1 MRVNQVTSSARRAGC
16 GVGVKIYLV
25 TPKNPASFWTFQ
37 SILPVLDK
45 DCTLPNL
52 SMPTVAGLTPRKHRV
67 TLCDENVE
75 PIDYDVDADI
85 VGLTGYMI
93 HADRIRAIA
102 DEFRRRGHF
111 VVIGG
116 PYASLC
122 PDDAAKHC
130 DVVFVDEAERTWPEF
145 LNDFEKGQFS
155 NQYVAHEKPAMTESP
170 MPRFDLLRTDRY
182 QSLCVQFAR
191 GCPFTCEFCDI
202 IVMYGRRP
210 RTKSVPQIMAEIE
223 ECRRLGAD
231 HVLIVDDNFIGN
243 KKAAKELLR
252 ELAAWGKANDYPL
265 IFNTEV
271 SLNVAQDEEL
281 LELLQAANFVS
292 IFIGIESPRAE
303 SLKETRKLQNIRED
317 MLSSVHKIQSYGM
330 QVQAG
335 MIVGF
340 DSDDEEVF
348 GEHLRFIQEAR
359 IPVSMTGMLNAFPKT
374 PLQTRMREEGRLV
387 EDSTGNQFVLTN
399 FEPKN
404 MSREQL
410 ARGYLKL
417 LQQLY
422 SYDLYRE
429 RAVNFL
435 LACGP
440 RVGATIRMRLEYVR
454 TLLRVLAT
462 MFVTG
467 GRERR
472 RFSLRLIYQVVSRR
486 PAMAREALYFA
497 LLHKAFHDYLETL
510 AVTMEEDLAAQSQP
524 QAARGTSQALE
535 LAQAMKSPGGSG
547 FESA

>member
-1 MRVNQVTSSARRAGC
+1 MRSHIAATSEG
-16 GVGVKIYLV
+16 GVKIYLV
-25 TPKNPASFWTFQ
+25 TPRNPESFWTFQ
-37 SILPVLDK
+37 SILPILDK

-52 SMPTVAGLTPRKHRV
+52 SMPTVAGMTPPEHGV
-67 TLCDENVE
+67 LLCDENVE
-75 PIDYDVDADI
+75 PVDYDVDADI

-93 HADRIRAIA
+93 HAERIRAIA
-102 DEFRRRGHF
+102 DEFQRRGKF

-130 DVVFVDEAERTWPEF
+130 DVVFVDEAERTWPQF
-145 LNDFEKGQFS
+145 LKDFERGCFS
-155 NQYVAHEKPAMTESP
+155 NKYVATEKPAMTESP
-170 MPRFDLLRTDRY
+170 MPRFDLLKPDRY

-202 IVMYGRRP
+202 IVMYGRKP

-243 KKAAKELLR
+243 KNAAKVLLR

-292 IFIGIESPRAE
+292 LFVGIESPRAE

-317 MLSSVHKIQSYGM
+317 MLASVQKIQSYGM

-340 DSDDEEVF
+340 DADDQDIFE
-348 GEHLRFIQEAR
+348 EHLRFIQDAR

-374 PLQTRMREEGRLV
+374 PLQARMRAEGRLV

-399 FEPKN
+399 IEPLK
-404 MSREQL
+404 MTREQL
-410 ARGYLKL
+410 ARGYLDL
-417 LQQLY
+417 LRQLY
-422 SYDLYRE
+422 SFDLYRE
-429 RAVNFL
+429 RAVAFL

-454 TLLRVLAT
+454 TLARVLSA
-462 MFVTG
+462 MLVTG
-467 GRERR
+467 GPERR
-472 RFSLRLIYQVVSRR
+472 SFTLKLVYQVVSKR
-486 PAMAREALYFA
+486 PSMLREALYFSI
-497 LLHKAFHDYLETL
+497 LHKAFYDYLQVL
-510 AVTMEEDLAAQSQP
+510 GVAMERDLAAYAAQQP
-524 QAARGTSQALE
+524 ELRDSTYTAPSSNGTSRPPA
-535 LAQAMKSPGGSG
+535 
-547 FESA
+547 SARRG